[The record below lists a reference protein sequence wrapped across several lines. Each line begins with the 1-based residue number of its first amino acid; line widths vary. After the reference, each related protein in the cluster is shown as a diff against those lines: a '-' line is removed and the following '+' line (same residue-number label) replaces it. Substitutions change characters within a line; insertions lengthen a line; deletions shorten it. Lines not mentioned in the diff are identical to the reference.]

1 MPRYQNLKDSMNPYN
16 NNKPILSYSERLQ
29 NKKCKTIYQ
38 TQKRNYQVSKSCGNK
53 NVKYYSNGTIR
64 NTNSYKMNREITRGA
79 VLCDDC
85 NGNGMVCENLFT
97 KKDLA
102 KINMGNNAISTLT
115 LTTGLVRGF
124 HQYTQE
130 KEENTA
136 VIISDI
142 SGSWDG
148 AKVPWTGET
157 YFPYGYADNLMT
169 VPRNLDGSGI
179 TIDPDNVLFNQ
190 DDNCNTRF
198 IRKPNFL
205 KFASIQVTL
214 VYEGMLGDVPSTDA
228 CGNTW
233 PGLPNNRPDI
243 SCNDISLNEYTWNTN
258 PSSSRYYKNLINDF
272 VVFSFDTLPY
282 KTILN
287 TGQIRKVCPLGK
299 RRLPFCVSSV
309 DIFKMY
315 ITFDY
320 YPNSKEIWQG
330 NITASPD
337 STVTAPIFKPP
348 YISRFRINRVI
359 REYTNCAVPSPPVPC
374 GPLGEFE
381 KIIVDS
387 VWAGNPGPGISTF
400 FYAPMKVTIIQ
411 DDFGRCNI
419 PQLRKNHT
427 KQNYLSCLEN
437 GIKNIKFSK
446 N

>member
-16 NNKPILSYSERLQ
+16 NNKPILSSSERLQ

-97 KKDLA
+97 KNDLA

-115 LTTGLVRGF
+115 LGTGLSFDIGSVW
-124 HQYTQE
+124 YTQTNST
-130 KEENTA
+130 K
-136 VIISDI
+136 VIVSDV
-142 SGSWDG
+142 SGSWADPSG
-148 AKVPWTGET
+148 RGGCYPGPAPPAC

-190 DDNCNTRF
+190 DDNCNTRS

-205 KFASIQVTL
+205 KFASIEVTL
-214 VYEGMLGDVPSTDA
+214 VYEGMLGDVPYGYTPTYSN
-228 CGNTW
+228 G
-233 PGLPNNRPDI
+233 RPDI
-243 SCNDISLNEYTWNTN
+243 PCNDISLNEYTWNTN
-258 PSSSRYYKNLINDF
+258 PSSSRYYKNLINSF
-272 VVFSFDTLPY
+272 VVFSFNRFDSP
-282 KTILN
+282 ILN
-287 TGQIRKVCPLGK
+287 TGQIRKICPLGK
-299 RRLPFCVSSV
+299 RRLSLSCASV

-320 YPNSKEIWQG
+320 YPKSKEIWQG
-330 NITASPD
+330 NITASPNYN
-337 STVTAPIFKPP
+337 VTAPIFKPP
-348 YISRFRINRVI
+348 YISNFQIKRVKS
-359 REYTNCAVPSPPVPC
+359 EYIAATSGDV
-374 GPLGEFE
+374 EFT
-381 KIIVDS
+381 IVDS

>member
-1 MPRYQNLKDSMNPYN
+1 MPRYQHLKDSMNPYN
-16 NNKPILSYSERLQ
+16 NNKPILSSSERLQ

-97 KKDLA
+97 KNDLA

-115 LTTGLVRGF
+115 LGTGLSF
-124 HQYTQE
+124 NINNEQYEQTNST
-130 KEENTA
+130 K
-136 VIISDI
+136 VIVSDV
-142 SGSWDG
+142 SGSWADPSG
-148 AKVPWTGET
+148 RGGCYPGPLPPC

-190 DDNCNTRF
+190 DDNCNTRS

-205 KFASIQVTL
+205 KFASIEVTL
-214 VYEGMLGDVPSTDA
+214 VYEGMLGDVPYGYTPTYSN
-228 CGNTW
+228 G
-233 PGLPNNRPDI
+233 RPDI
-243 SCNDISLNEYTWNTN
+243 LCNDISLNEYTWNTN
-258 PSSSRYYKNLINDF
+258 PSSSRYYKNLINSF
-272 VVFSFDTLPY
+272 VVFSFNRFDSP
-282 KTILN
+282 ILN
-287 TGQIRKVCPLGK
+287 TGQIRKICPLGK
-299 RRLPFCVSSV
+299 RRLSLSCASV

-320 YPNSKEIWQG
+320 YPKSKEIWQG
-330 NITASPD
+330 NITASPNYN
-337 STVTAPIFKPP
+337 VTAPIFKPP
-348 YISRFRINRVI
+348 YISNFQIKRVKQ
-359 REYTNCAVPSPPVPC
+359 EYLTATSGDV
-374 GPLGEFE
+374 EFT
-381 KIIVDS
+381 IVDS

-411 DDFGRCNI
+411 DDFGRCSI

>member
-16 NNKPILSYSERLQ
+16 NNKPILSSSERLQ

-115 LTTGLVRGF
+115 LGTGLLYDGSEYK
-124 HQYTQE
+124 Q
-130 KEENTA
+130 KNNTK
-136 VIISDI
+136 VIVSDI

-148 AKVPWTGET
+148 TKVTDAFGFASPS
-157 YFPYGYADNLMT
+157 FPYGYADNLMS

-179 TIDPDNVLFNQ
+179 IIDPCNNLFNQ
-190 DDNCNTRF
+190 DDNCNTRS

-205 KFASIQVTL
+205 KFASIEVTL

-228 CGNTW
+228 NGNPW
-233 PGLPNNRPDI
+233 PGLPGRPDI

-258 PSSSRYYKNLINDF
+258 PSSSRYYKNLINNF
-272 VVFSFDTLPY
+272 VVFSFDTYSFPLE
-282 KTILN
+282 TTLN
-287 TGQIRKVCPLGK
+287 TGQIRKICPLGK
-299 RRLPFCVSSV
+299 RTLSSCVSSV

-359 REYTNCAVPSPPVPC
+359 REYTYPSF
-374 GPLGEFE
+374 PLGEFE
-381 KIIVDS
+381 KLIVDS
-387 VWAGNPGPGISTF
+387 LWAGNPGPGISTF

-411 DDFGRCNI
+411 NDFDRCNI

>member
-16 NNKPILSYSERLQ
+16 NNKPILSSSERLQ

-115 LTTGLVRGF
+115 LGTGLSFDIGSVW
-124 HQYTQE
+124 YTQTNST
-130 KEENTA
+130 K
-136 VIISDI
+136 VIVSDV
-142 SGSWDG
+142 SGSWNG
-148 AKVPWTGET
+148 TKVTDPSWIV

-190 DDNCNTRF
+190 DDNCNTRS

-205 KFASIQVTL
+205 KFASIEVTL
-214 VYEGMLGDVPSTDA
+214 VYEGMLGDVPYGYTPTYSN
-228 CGNTW
+228 G
-233 PGLPNNRPDI
+233 RPDI
-243 SCNDISLNEYTWNTN
+243 PCNDISLNEYTWNTN
-258 PSSSRYYKNLINDF
+258 PSSSRYYKNLINSY
-272 VVFSFDTLPY
+272 VVFSFNRFDSL
-282 KTILN
+282 ILN
-287 TGQIRKVCPLGK
+287 TGQIRKICPLGK
-299 RRLPFCVSSV
+299 RRLSLSCASV

-320 YPNSKEIWQG
+320 YPKSKEIWQG
-330 NITASPD
+330 NITASPNYN
-337 STVTAPIFKPP
+337 VTAPIFKPP
-348 YISRFRINRVI
+348 YISNFQIKRVKS
-359 REYTNCAVPSPPVPC
+359 EYSNAATSGDV
-374 GPLGEFE
+374 EFT
-381 KIIVDS
+381 IVDS

>member
-16 NNKPILSYSERLQ
+16 NNKPILSSSERLQ

-97 KKDLA
+97 KNDLA

-115 LTTGLVRGF
+115 LEIALSKHGS
-124 HQYTQE
+124 QYTQD
-130 KEENTA
+130 A
-136 VIISDI
+136 SGIRFIVSDV
-142 SGSWDG
+142 SGSWADPSG
-148 AKVPWTGET
+148 RVECQPGPLPPTC

-179 TIDPDNVLFNQ
+179 IIDPDNLLFNQ
-190 DDNCNTRF
+190 DDNCNTRS

-205 KFASIQVTL
+205 KFASIEVTL
-214 VYEGMLGDVPSTDA
+214 VYEGMLGAVPYGTPTIPPPA
-228 CGNTW
+228 L
-233 PGLPNNRPDI
+233 PGRPDI

-258 PSSSRYYKNLINDF
+258 PSSSRYYKNLINSY
-272 VVFSFDTLPY
+272 VVFSFDTFDSNT
-282 KTILN
+282 KLN
-287 TGQIRKVCPLGK
+287 TGQIRKICPLGK
-299 RRLPFCVSSV
+299 RTLSSCVSSV

-315 ITFDY
+315 ITFNY

-337 STVTAPIFKPP
+337 STVKTPIFKPP
-348 YISRFRINRVI
+348 YISRFQIKRVI
-359 REYTNCAVPSPPVPC
+359 SDYTSPLADV
-374 GPLGEFE
+374 EE
-381 KIIVDS
+381 TIVDS

-411 DDFGRCNI
+411 DDFGRCSI